1 MRSDLVEKAAAVVKN
16 NPVLV
21 NMVSSR
27 VRQLNMGRPP
37 LIRVVE
43 RMGQADIALTE
54 IIEGKIILDES
65 YLDKDES
72 E

>member
-1 MRSDLVEKAAAVVKN
+1 MKTKLVEKAMEIVPEP
-16 NPVLV
+16 PVLI
-21 NMVSSR
+21 NMVSRR

-54 IIEGKIILDES
+54 IIEGKIVLDEEA
-65 YLDKDES
+65 DEAS